1 MSDRPEAIPVTEAG
15 VLKGMA
21 HPLRARLYYALF
33 ARGTA
38 RATDLA
44 QELEAPVNL
53 VSQHL
58 RFMAKYGLIE
68 EAPELARDKRER
80 VWRPA
85 STKGLAPD
93 PEVTA
98 TPAFEEAG
106 RAAAHHVLDAFLT
119 RARPGFHHANDVT
132 VYLSQTEAEQFANE
146 LQDLLFRWNRRGQEN
161 NAADPSTE
169 RSTYLATLFVQ
180 PLPAD

>member
-85 STKGLAPD
+85 STRGLAPD
-93 PEVTA
+93 PNVTA
-98 TPAFEEAG
+98 TPAYEEAG

-132 VYLSQTEAEQFANE
+132 VYLSHAEAEQFATE

-161 NAADPSTE
+161 NAADPKTE

>member
-1 MSDRPEAIPVTEAG
+1 M
-15 VLKGMA
+15 LKGMA

-44 QELEAPVNL
+44 RELHAPVNL

-68 EAPELARDKRER
+68 DAPELARDKRER

-93 PEVTA
+93 PELTA
-98 TPAFEEAG
+98 SPAYDQAG
-106 RAAAHHVLDAFLT
+106 RAAAYDVLEAFLT
-119 RARPGFHHANDVT
+119 RARPGFHHANDIT
-132 VYLSQTEAEQFANE
+132 VYLSEAEVEQFAAE

-161 NAADPSTE
+161 NAAEPDVE
-169 RSTYLATLFVQ
+169 RRTYLATLFVQ
-180 PLPAD
+180 PLPGD

>member
-1 MSDRPEAIPVTEAG
+1 MTQRPQAVPVTGAG

-21 HPLRARLYYALF
+21 HPLRARLYYTLF

-44 QELEAPVNL
+44 EELDTPVNL

-85 STKGLAPD
+85 STVGLAPD
-93 PEVTA
+93 PQITA
-98 TPAFEEAG
+98 TPAYEEAG
-106 RAAAHHVLDAFLT
+106 RQAAHHTLDAFLT
-119 RARPGFHHANDVT
+119 RDRPGFHHSNDVT
-132 VYLSQTEAEQFANE
+132 MYLSQAEAAEFAHE
-146 LQDLLFRWNRRGQEN
+146 LQDLLFRWNQRGQDN
-161 NAADPSTE
+161 NATDPDSDRT
-169 RSTYLATLFVQ
+169 TFLTTVFIQ

>member
-1 MSDRPEAIPVTEAG
+1 MSQRPQVIPVTDAG

-44 QELEAPVNL
+44 EELDSPVNL

-85 STKGLAPD
+85 STMGLRHDPD
-93 PEVTA
+93 LTA
-98 TPAFEEAG
+98 GTAFEEAAQAG
-106 RAAAHHVLDAFLT
+106 AHHTLDAFLT
-119 RARPGFHHANDVT
+119 RARPGFHHSNDVT
-132 VYLSQTEAEQFANE
+132 MYLSQAEAEEFAHE
-146 LQDLLFRWNRRGQEN
+146 LQDFLFRWNQRGQDQDTT
-161 NAADPSTE
+161 DPDTD
-169 RSTYLATLFVQ
+169 RTTFLATVFIQ